1 MSTSWEYKVVYVAG
15 WKRVSVE
22 GEETHPEH
30 GERTSGFARRFLN
43 GLGAD
48 GWELSG
54 IQITAPGQA
63 YYTFKRPLADGSEPD
78 LSVVPDGIVHEHAE
92 SGGAAGSQAVALEP
106 LWSAEFKKADRAK
119 CPIRFLLRIFHRRP
133 SHSREDA

>member
-1 MSTSWEYKVVYVAG
+1 MLVNLHRRNEREAHGGKSGNESEDTMSTRWEYKVVYVAG

-78 LSVVPDGIVHEHAE
+78 VSVARNGIVREQPE
-92 SGGAAGSQAVALEP
+92 SSGTGPQAVAL
-106 LWSAEFKKADRAK
+106 
-119 CPIRFLLRIFHRRP
+119 
-133 SHSREDA
+133 

>member
-1 MSTSWEYKVVYVAG
+1 MKAEDTMSTRWEYKVVYVAG

-22 GEETHPEH
+22 GQETHPEH
-30 GERTSGFARRFLN
+30 GERSSGFARRFLN

-63 YYTFKRPLADGSEPD
+63 YYTFKRPLADGAEPD
-78 LSVVPDGIVHEHAE
+78 LSVVRNGIVREQPE
-92 SGGAAGSQAVALEP
+92 SGSAGGPQAVAL
-106 LWSAEFKKADRAK
+106 
-119 CPIRFLLRIFHRRP
+119 
-133 SHSREDA
+133 